1 MPTANLD
8 DKSVL
13 YRKLIHVLNMYIPV
27 EEIPIQ
33 YGGHKRENDYEFSS
47 EDGVASELILKASS
61 TATIEIPAPQV
72 LKKNVAFSW
81 SFKNKLCLILLNLIY

>member
-1 MPTANLD
+1 MKPILNLFANSKFRI

-13 YRKLIHVLNMYIPV
+13 YRKLIHVLNRYIPV

-33 YGGHKRENDYEFSS
+33 YGGLKRENDYEFSS

-72 LKKNVAFSW
+72 LKKMSPFHD
-81 SFKNKLCLILLNLIY
+81 LLKINSV